1 MFFWKSKK
9 ALELESRVI
18 HLEKQNIALTMT
30 LQNLQAA
37 LIAMSKSQ
45 ENISKDVRD
54 IHAVVTAFLSQID
67 AATAW
72 HNFDPDDG
80 YEH

>member
-1 MFFWKSKK
+1 
-9 ALELESRVI
+9 
-18 HLEKQNIALTMT
+18 MT

-37 LIAMSKSQ
+37 LIAMSKGQ
-45 ENISKDVRD
+45 ENISKDVSD